1 MRNIN
6 FLTLHADAAGL
17 RIMVLANR
25 LASTTETERLLHD
38 WVEQHLARFI
48 RFTRK
53 ALAAERRVL
62 LNNDPQQDAD
72 LGEEL
77 YNYQATYRDFW
88 CEEDGYDLLDYVPL
102 EMVEFRALLGVPED
116 KLDRFADFNKHCLKP
131 ALEEVNHLTDFE
143 VGVIAIKK
151 GRTVEKLGL
160 SWMKKSPRALQ
171 RAFDE
176 REKSRV
182 GRKARWKGDIEV
194 LTPASLE
201 DA

>member
-77 YNYQATYRDFW
+77 YNYQATYQDFW

-102 EMVEFRALLGVPED
+102 EMVEFRALLGTIYRCLRIEFPSWGLILPEEVSLHDLDPED
-116 KLDRFADFNKHCLKP
+116 IDTECSGDLFRL
-131 ALEEVNHLTDFE
+131 FE
-143 VGVIAIKK
+143 
-151 GRTVEKLGL
+151 
-160 SWMKKSPRALQ
+160 
-171 RAFDE
+171 D
-176 REKSRV
+176 
-182 GRKARWKGDIEV
+182 
-194 LTPASLE
+194 
-201 DA
+201 

>member
-6 FLTLHADAAGL
+6 FLTLYADATGL

-38 WVEQHLARFI
+38 WVEQHLARFM

-62 LNNDPQQDAD
+62 LNNDPHQDAD

-77 YNYQATYRDFW
+77 YNYQAIYRDFW

-102 EMVEFRALLGVPED
+102 EMVEFRALLGTIYRCLRIQLPAWGLVLPDEVSLHDVDPADIDTECSGDLFRLFED
-116 KLDRFADFNKHCLKP
+116 
-131 ALEEVNHLTDFE
+131 
-143 VGVIAIKK
+143 
-151 GRTVEKLGL
+151 
-160 SWMKKSPRALQ
+160 
-171 RAFDE
+171 
-176 REKSRV
+176 
-182 GRKARWKGDIEV
+182 
-194 LTPASLE
+194 
-201 DA
+201 